1 MILLG
6 NGKSSWYQ
14 WDINQRIIITDI
26 EIDQIEGQEIHFSSD
41 VDTDTTA
48 QVTIPYVENG
58 IVYAP
63 VPNILLTI
71 SGTIHIYLYVSNGT
85 EAHTEVHKAVKV
97 VAREKPSDYVYT
109 ETEVKT
115 WEELNERLKNAVY
128 YTPEERTEE
137 EKAQARENIGV
148 PQSDYTQNDS
158 TKPDYIKNRPG
169 GYLGE
174 QNTYKLDI
182 TGVKQDGIDELTD
195 VSVLQDDFMHMSS
208 INVEISHSY
217 GTINRTL
224 TQREIGQYI
233 INTYGAQIYG
243 NAHLISPSQPD
254 TGEDM
259 ALYKEMDSQ
268 SNYSIGWHVWATSV
282 PSGDVEVCVVEKTMN
297 AVRFDPEFI
306 PWYASPTKDAVL
318 YTAQSLTDD
327 QKNHARA
334 NIGAGTPYTLPEA
347 SSDALGGI
355 KADAA
360 ETADTQ
366 PVRIGVDG
374 KLYTAPGGGGAD
386 ISLGISGATAGQMAK
401 VKAVDASGA
410 PTAWEAGD
418 AASGESE
425 WRLIRDVQIEEDVTS
440 VYISDDDDGN
450 PFSLKKIACVIY
462 SDGGTGMTSTA
473 YMKCAFNTTSMTENR
488 FLDIKD
494 VFKPYGSHCALIFV
508 TNFDGPF
515 VYTECIKYGNN
526 GKPFDNA
533 GNTVFNYT
541 SSSVGGLISAVAPAE
556 RLTSLLIYNDS
567 SATLRAGSRI
577 QLYGVK
583 A

>member
-1 MILLG
+1 MEWVDHGNLRGVGIQKIEQISSSTDSLG
-6 NGKSSWYQ
+6 ANVIRVTLDDGSFYDYTVRNGDRGPAGSLWIGTSEPPDGSYSIWLNPSGMVSGYVGA
-14 WDINQRIIITDI
+14 NQGAENSGRVLAVGED
-26 EIDQIEGQEIHFSSD
+26 G
-41 VDTDTTA
+41 V
-48 QVTIPYVENG
+48 VIP
-58 IVYAP
+58 
-63 VPNILLTI
+63 
-71 SGTIHIYLYVSNGT
+71 
-85 EAHTEVHKAVKV
+85 
-97 VAREKPSDYVYT
+97 RE
-109 ETEVKT
+109 ETQ
-115 WEELNERLKNAVY
+115 
-128 YTPEERTEE
+128 P
-137 EKAQARENIGV
+137 
-148 PQSDYTQNDS
+148 DYTQNDS

-174 QNTYKLDI
+174 QKTYKLDI
-182 TGVKQDGIDELTD
+182 SAVKQDGIDELTD

-208 INVEISHSY
+208 INVEISHSS

-224 TQREIGQYI
+224 TQREIGPYI
-233 INTYGAQIYG
+233 INMYGVSVYG

-259 ALYKEMDSQ
+259 ALYKEMDSE

-318 YTAQSLTDD
+318 YTAQSLTEA
-327 QKNHARA
+327 QQAQARA
-334 NIGAGTPYTLPEA
+334 NIGAGTPYTLPQA
-347 SSDALGGI
+347 SQDALGGI

-366 PVRIGVDG
+366 PVRIGGDG

-401 VKAVDASGA
+401 IKTVNESGA

-440 VYISDDDDGN
+440 VYISDDAAGN

-494 VFKPYGSHCALIFV
+494 IFKPYGSHCAFIFV

-515 VYTECIKYGNN
+515 VYTECIKYENN

-533 GNTVFNYT
+533 GNTVFNYQ
-541 SSSVGGLISAVAPAE
+541 SSSVGGLVNVVAPAE

>member
-148 PQSDYTQNDS
+148 LQPDYTQNDA
-158 TKPDYIKNRPG
+158 TKPDFIKNRPG
-169 GYLGE
+169 GYYGE
-174 QNTYKLDI
+174 QKTYKLDI

-195 VSVLQDDFMHMSS
+195 ISVLQDDFIHASS
-208 INVEISHSY
+208 INVEISHSSD
-217 GTINRTL
+217 TINRTL
-224 TQREIGQYI
+224 TQREIGQGI
-233 INTYGAQIYG
+233 INMYGVSVYG
-243 NAHLISPSQPD
+243 NAHLIDARLTD
-254 TGEDM
+254 TGEDV

-282 PSGDVEVCVVEKTMN
+282 PSGDVEVCVVEKTRS
-297 AVRFDPEFI
+297 AVPFDQEFI

-318 YTAQSLTDD
+318 YTAQSLTEE
-327 QKNHARA
+327 QKAQVRT
-334 NIGAGTPYTLPEA
+334 NIGAE
-347 SSDALGGI
+347 
-355 KADAA
+355 
-360 ETADTQ
+360 
-366 PVRIGVDG
+366 
-374 KLYTAPGGGGAD
+374 
-386 ISLGISGATAGQMAK
+386 K
-401 VKAVDASGA
+401 V
-410 PTAWEAGD
+410 
-418 AASGESE
+418 
-425 WRLIRDVQIEEDVTS
+425 
-440 VYISDDDDGN
+440 
-450 PFSLKKIACVIY
+450 
-462 SDGGTGMTSTA
+462 
-473 YMKCAFNTTSMTENR
+473 
-488 FLDIKD
+488 
-494 VFKPYGSHCALIFV
+494 
-508 TNFDGPF
+508 
-515 VYTECIKYGNN
+515 
-526 GKPFDNA
+526 
-533 GNTVFNYT
+533 
-541 SSSVGGLISAVAPAE
+541 
-556 RLTSLLIYNDS
+556 LTSETWTF
-567 SATLRAGSRI
+567 TLEDDTTVTKEV
-577 QLYGVK
+577 YVK
-583 A
+583 

>member
-1 MILLG
+1 MDHGNLRGVGIQKIEQISSSTDSLG
-6 NGKSSWYQ
+6 ANVIRVTLDDGSFYDYTVRNGDRGPAGSLWIGTSEPPDDSYSIWLNPSGMVSGYVGA
-14 WDINQRIIITDI
+14 NQGAENSGRVLAVGED
-26 EIDQIEGQEIHFSSD
+26 G
-41 VDTDTTA
+41 V
-48 QVTIPYVENG
+48 VIP
-58 IVYAP
+58 
-63 VPNILLTI
+63 
-71 SGTIHIYLYVSNGT
+71 
-85 EAHTEVHKAVKV
+85 
-97 VAREKPSDYVYT
+97 RE
-109 ETEVKT
+109 ETQ
-115 WEELNERLKNAVY
+115 
-128 YTPEERTEE
+128 P
-137 EKAQARENIGV
+137 
-148 PQSDYTQNDS
+148 DYTQNDS

-174 QNTYKLDI
+174 QKTYKLDI
-182 TGVKQDGIDELTD
+182 SAVKQDGIDELTD

-208 INVEISHSY
+208 INVEISHSS

-224 TQREIGQYI
+224 TQREIGPYI
-233 INTYGAQIYG
+233 INMYGVSVYG

-259 ALYKEMDSQ
+259 ALYKEMDSE

-318 YTAQSLTDD
+318 YTAQSLTEA
-327 QKNHARA
+327 QQAQARA
-334 NIGAGTPYTLPEA
+334 NIGAGTPYTLPQA
-347 SSDALGGI
+347 SQDALGGI

-366 PVRIGVDG
+366 PVRIGGDG

-401 VKAVDASGA
+401 IKTVNESGA

-440 VYISDDDDGN
+440 VYISDDDAGN

-494 VFKPYGSHCALIFV
+494 IFKPYGSHCAFIFV

-515 VYTECIKYGNN
+515 VYTECIKYENN

-533 GNTVFNYT
+533 GNTVFNYQ
-541 SSSVGGLISAVAPAE
+541 SSSVGGLVNVVAPAE

>member
-1 MILLG
+1 MEWVDHGNLRGVGIQKIEQISSSTDSLG
-6 NGKSSWYQ
+6 ANVIRVTLDDGSFYDYTVRNGDRGPAGSLWIGTSEPPDDSYSIWLNPSGMVSGYVGA
-14 WDINQRIIITDI
+14 NQGAENSGRVLAVGED
-26 EIDQIEGQEIHFSSD
+26 G
-41 VDTDTTA
+41 V
-48 QVTIPYVENG
+48 VIP
-58 IVYAP
+58 
-63 VPNILLTI
+63 
-71 SGTIHIYLYVSNGT
+71 
-85 EAHTEVHKAVKV
+85 
-97 VAREKPSDYVYT
+97 RE
-109 ETEVKT
+109 ETQ
-115 WEELNERLKNAVY
+115 
-128 YTPEERTEE
+128 P
-137 EKAQARENIGV
+137 
-148 PQSDYTQNDS
+148 DYTQNDS

-174 QNTYKLDI
+174 QKTYKLDI
-182 TGVKQDGIDELTD
+182 SAVKQDGIDELTD

-208 INVEISHSY
+208 INVEISHSS

-224 TQREIGQYI
+224 TQREIGPYI
-233 INTYGAQIYG
+233 INMYGVSVYG

-259 ALYKEMDSQ
+259 ALYKEMDSE

-318 YTAQSLTDD
+318 YTAQSLTEA
-327 QKNHARA
+327 QQAQARA
-334 NIGAGTPYTLPEA
+334 NIGAGTPYTLPQA
-347 SSDALGGI
+347 SQDALGGI

-366 PVRIGVDG
+366 PVRIGGDG

-401 VKAVDASGA
+401 IKTVNESGA

-440 VYISDDDDGN
+440 VYISDDDAGN

-494 VFKPYGSHCALIFV
+494 IFKPYGSHCAFIFV

-515 VYTECIKYGNN
+515 VYTECIKYENN

-533 GNTVFNYT
+533 GNTVFNYQ
-541 SSSVGGLISAVAPAE
+541 SSSVGGLVNVVAPAE

>member
-1 MILLG
+1 MEWVDHGNLRGVGIQKIEQISSSTDSLG
-6 NGKSSWYQ
+6 ANVIRVTLDDGSFYDYTVRNGDRGPAGSLWIGTSEPPDGSYSIWLNPSGMVSGYVGA
-14 WDINQRIIITDI
+14 NQGAENSGRVLAVGED
-26 EIDQIEGQEIHFSSD
+26 G
-41 VDTDTTA
+41 V
-48 QVTIPYVENG
+48 VIP
-58 IVYAP
+58 
-63 VPNILLTI
+63 
-71 SGTIHIYLYVSNGT
+71 
-85 EAHTEVHKAVKV
+85 
-97 VAREKPSDYVYT
+97 RE
-109 ETEVKT
+109 ETQ
-115 WEELNERLKNAVY
+115 
-128 YTPEERTEE
+128 P
-137 EKAQARENIGV
+137 
-148 PQSDYTQNDS
+148 DYTQNDS

-174 QNTYKLDI
+174 QKTYKLDI
-182 TGVKQDGIDELTD
+182 SAVKQDGIDELTD

-208 INVEISHSY
+208 INVEISHSS

-224 TQREIGQYI
+224 TQREIGPYI
-233 INTYGAQIYG
+233 INMYGVSVYG

-259 ALYKEMDSQ
+259 ALYKEMDSE

-318 YTAQSLTDD
+318 YTAQSLTEA
-327 QKNHARA
+327 QQAQARA
-334 NIGAGTPYTLPEA
+334 NIGAGTPYTLPQA
-347 SSDALGGI
+347 SQDALGGI

-366 PVRIGVDG
+366 PVRIGGDG

-401 VKAVDASGA
+401 IKTVNESGA

-440 VYISDDDDGN
+440 VYISDDDAGN

-494 VFKPYGSHCALIFV
+494 IFKPYGSHCAFIFV

-515 VYTECIKYGNN
+515 VYTECIKYENN

-533 GNTVFNYT
+533 GNTVFNYQ
-541 SSSVGGLISAVAPAE
+541 SSSVGGLVNVVAPAE

>member
-1 MILLG
+1 MEWVDHGNLRGVGIQKIEQISSSTDSLG
-6 NGKSSWYQ
+6 ANVIRVTLDDGSFYDYTVRNGDRGPAGSLWIGTSEPPDDSYSIWLNPSGMVSGYVGA
-14 WDINQRIIITDI
+14 NQGAENSGRVLAVGED
-26 EIDQIEGQEIHFSSD
+26 G
-41 VDTDTTA
+41 V
-48 QVTIPYVENG
+48 VIP
-58 IVYAP
+58 
-63 VPNILLTI
+63 
-71 SGTIHIYLYVSNGT
+71 
-85 EAHTEVHKAVKV
+85 
-97 VAREKPSDYVYT
+97 RE
-109 ETEVKT
+109 ETQ
-115 WEELNERLKNAVY
+115 
-128 YTPEERTEE
+128 P
-137 EKAQARENIGV
+137 
-148 PQSDYTQNDS
+148 DYTQNDS

-174 QNTYKLDI
+174 QKTYKLDI
-182 TGVKQDGIDELTD
+182 SAVKQDGIDELTD

-208 INVEISHSY
+208 INVEISHSS

-224 TQREIGQYI
+224 TQREIGPYI
-233 INTYGAQIYG
+233 INQYGAQIYG
-243 NAHLISPSQPD
+243 NAHLINPSQPD

-318 YTAQSLTDD
+318 YTAQSLTEA
-327 QKNHARA
+327 QQAQARA
-334 NIGAGTPYTLPEA
+334 NIGAGTPYTLPQA
-347 SSDALGGI
+347 SQDALGGI

-401 VKAVDASGA
+401 IKTVNESGA

-440 VYISDDDDGN
+440 VYISDDDAGN

-494 VFKPYGSHCALIFV
+494 IFKPYGSHCAFIFV

-515 VYTECIKYGNN
+515 VYTECIKYENN

-533 GNTVFNYT
+533 GNTVFNYQ
-541 SSSVGGLISAVAPAE
+541 SSSVGGLVNVVAPAE

>member
-148 PQSDYTQNDS
+148 PQSDYTQNDI
-158 TKPDYIKNRPG
+158 TKPDHIKNRPG
-169 GYLGE
+169 GYYEE
-174 QNTYKLDI
+174 QKTYKLDI
-182 TGVKQDGIDELTD
+182 SAVKQDGIAELILVSILTD
-195 VSVLQDDFMHMSS
+195 LFMHRSS
-208 INVEISHSY
+208 IDVEIGYES
-217 GTINRTL
+217 GVIKRTL
-224 TQREIGQYI
+224 TQRYISEYI
-233 INTYGAQIYG
+233 INQYGAQIYG
-243 NAHLISPSQPD
+243 NAHLIDASQPD

-282 PSGDVEVCVVEKTMN
+282 PSGDVEVCVVEKTRS
-297 AVRFDPEFI
+297 AVPFDQEFI

-318 YTAQSLTDD
+318 YTSQSLTEA
-327 QKNHARA
+327 QKAQARA

-347 SSDALGGI
+347 SSNALGGI
-355 KADAA
+355 KADSA
-360 ETADTQ
+360 EATDTQ
-366 PVRIGVDG
+366 PVRIGGDG
-374 KLYTAPGGGGAD
+374 KLYTAPGG
-386 ISLGISGATAGQMAK
+386 
-401 VKAVDASGA
+401 
-410 PTAWEAGD
+410 
-418 AASGESE
+418 SGEAV
-425 WRLIRDVQIEEDVTS
+425 LYTAQ
-440 VYISDDDDGN
+440 
-450 PFSLKKIACVIY
+450 SLTDAQKQQA
-462 SDGGTGMTSTA
+462 
-473 YMKCAFNTTSMTENR
+473 R
-488 FLDIKD
+488 
-494 VFKPYGSHCALIFV
+494 
-508 TNFDGPF
+508 TNIG
-515 VYTECIKYGNN
+515 
-526 GKPFDNA
+526 
-533 GNTVFNYT
+533 
-541 SSSVGGLISAVAPAE
+541 AE
-556 RLTSLLIYNDS
+556 KVLTSETWTF
-567 SATLRAGSRI
+567 TLEDGTTVTKEV
-577 QLYGVK
+577 YVK
-583 A
+583 